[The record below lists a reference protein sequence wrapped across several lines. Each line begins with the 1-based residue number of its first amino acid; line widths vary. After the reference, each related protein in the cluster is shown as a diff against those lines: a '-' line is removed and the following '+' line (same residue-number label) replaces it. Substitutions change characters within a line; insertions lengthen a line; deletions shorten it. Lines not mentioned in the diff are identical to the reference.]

1 MTAWAS
7 TYVNDVRAR
16 VAAGQPAFDRK
27 PDQGPATPPPPA
39 SRGTG
44 YERAP
49 FDGITLD
56 RPTDIVPTVL
66 TNVVEGLTGT
76 RDERDGR
83 ALMQV
88 GLAGYQFVQAGLHHV
103 ASGQGIVATG
113 SSALG
118 KILPTI
124 GVVSGV
130 AQVWRGWNELEHHDG
145 GPLAILGSRTGR
157 SGLLNIVAGALAFV
171 PGVGTAIGGAVTRL
185 AAAANELD
193 AFSFLDAPTV
203 RVEDKGVAVAKRVH
217 LLDETPLDPY
227 DRTRRDGTP
236 VTIAAPQAAASQAT
250 AGTRL
255 RPRLAT

>member
-1 MTAWAS
+1 MTQSGVSAWAS
-7 TYVNDVRAR
+7 AYVDNVRAR
-16 VAAGQPAFDRK
+16 VDAGLPAFERK

-44 YERAP
+44 FERAP
-49 FDGITLD
+49 LDGITLD

-66 TNVVEGLTGT
+66 TNLVEGLTGT

-103 ASGQGIVATG
+103 AEGKGIVATG
-113 SSALG
+113 SSVLG
-118 KILPTI
+118 KVLPTI

-130 AQVWRGWNELEHHDG
+130 AQVWRGWNELERHDG
-145 GPLAILGSRTGR
+145 GPLSILGSRTGR

-185 AAAANELD
+185 VAAANELD
-193 AFSFLDAPTV
+193 AFSFLDAPT
-203 RVEDKGVAVAKRVH
+203 RSVEEQGFAVAKRVH

-227 DRTRRDGTP
+227 DRTRRDGTL
-236 VTIAAPQAAASQAT
+236 VPQPTS
-250 AGTRL
+250 R
-255 RPRLAT
+255 